1 LEADFLLIMQNKYEK
16 QDIRSEKLDPILNI
30 LSEVSRLK
38 TLFRQGWLKRGIP
51 ESKCESVADHCFL
64 TVITAYLIAERDFP
78 ELDLTKVLKLAII
91 HEIGEVYVGDITP
104 VDGVSEEEKYKQ
116 EREAVKSVFSELDD
130 GNGYLNLWEEFEAG
144 ETPEASF
151 VKQIDK
157 LEMALQAYN
166 YKQHGYDRMDE
177 FLDSTA
183 RVMQD
188 DRLKDILKGML

>member
-1 LEADFLLIMQNKYEK
+1 MQNKYEK

>member
-1 LEADFLLIMQNKYEK
+1 MEADFLLIMQNKYEK